1 MPSGMSDGFELAGA
15 PLKTIDER
23 FWLQEFVRWERGW
36 KPKLNVTN
44 RRLGDVDATALS
56 VAGLAGNERTDSC
69 AQCNRRRTRPC
80 RG

>member
-56 VAGLAGNERTDSC
+56 VAGLAAHLNTARRQVERLHF
-69 AQCNRRRTRPC
+69 R
-80 RG
+80 